1 MSTPSSPTPTVAVD
15 KWIGVVAGV
24 VAPTTVITGLCY
36 YFGFVSA
43 RAYFAYFGVD
53 TESFQYSTT
62 DYVLRSVSVLY
73 PALVIA
79 LVVSCAMFT
88 LRAYERRS
96 LRKVG
101 RSPLALRGGWAAM
114 VAGAILTALAVL
126 GVIAPRFS
134 VLLSTTLIPVALAVG
149 ALLIVAGSEALAALR
164 SGDTPRSATP
174 AQRSVWMFAG
184 AAIVLAAFWL
194 TNIFAT
200 EYGRQQAQNAAAD
213 LWDKETVVTLDTTEP
228 LFAPSNLVLETPL
241 GTQPGQRFAYRYECL
256 RTLVVRPDRW
266 VLVPARW
273 TVENGYSLIIP
284 IDDSSRISLTKL
296 NALSENKKATDWKAP
311 WQCPEIAPL

>member
-1 MSTPSSPTPTVAVD
+1 MREHTVFADTHGAVD

-79 LVVSCAMFT
+79 LV
-88 LRAYERRS
+88 
-96 LRKVG
+96 
-101 RSPLALRGGWAAM
+101 P
-114 VAGAILTALAVL
+114 
-126 GVIAPRFS
+126 
-134 VLLSTTLIPVALAVG
+134 
-149 ALLIVAGSEALAALR
+149 
-164 SGDTPRSATP
+164 
-174 AQRSVWMFAG
+174 
-184 AAIVLAAFWL
+184 
-194 TNIFAT
+194 
-200 EYGRQQAQNAAAD
+200 
-213 LWDKETVVTLDTTEP
+213 
-228 LFAPSNLVLETPL
+228 ETPL
-241 GTQPGQRFAYRYECL
+241 GTQPGQRFTHRYECL

-273 TVENGYSLIIP
+273 TVENGYSVIIP
-284 IDDSSRISLTKL
+284 IDDSSRVSPTKL
-296 NALSENKKATDWKAP
+296 DGLADNEEATKWESP

>member
-1 MSTPSSPTPTVAVD
+1 MD

-43 RAYFAYFGVD
+43 RAYFGYFGVD
-53 TESFQYSTT
+53 TESFQFSTA
-62 DYVLRSVSVLY
+62 DYVLRSVAVLY

-79 LVVSCAMFT
+79 LVVACSLFAIHVYGR
-88 LRAYERRS
+88 RA
-96 LRKVG
+96 LRKAG
-101 RSPLALRGGWAAM
+101 GSRLAYRGGWSGI
-114 VAGAILTALAVL
+114 VAGAILTALAIL
-126 GVIAPRFS
+126 GVVVPRFS
-134 VLLSTTLIPVALAVG
+134 VLWSTVLVPVALAAG

-184 AAIVLAAFWL
+184 AAMVLAAFWM
-194 TNIFAT
+194 TNIFANW
-200 EYGRQQAQNAAAD
+200 YGGLQAQKTVD
-213 LWDKETVVTLDTTEP
+213 ELWERETVVTLDTTEP
-228 LFAPSNLVLETPL
+228 LFAPENLVLETPL
-241 GTQPGQRFAYRYECL
+241 GTQPGQRFTHRYECL

-273 TVENGYSLIIP
+273 TVENGYSLVIP

-296 NALSENKKATDWKAP
+296 DRLSENKAATDWKAP

>member
-1 MSTPSSPTPTVAVD
+1 MSAPSSPTPTVAVD

-53 TESFQYSTT
+53 TESFHYSTA

-79 LVVSCAMFT
+79 LVVACALFAI
-88 LRAYERRS
+88 RVYGWR
-96 LRKVG
+96 
-101 RSPLALRGGWAAM
+101 ALREVGDSRLAHRAGWAAI
-114 VAGAILTALAVL
+114 VTGAILTALAVL
-126 GVIAPRFS
+126 GVVAPRFS
-134 VLLSTTLIPVALAVG
+134 VLRSTVLIPVVLAAG
-149 ALLIVAGSEALAALR
+149 ALLTVAGSEALAALR
-164 SGDTPRSATP
+164 SRDTPRSATS

-184 AAIVLAAFWL
+184 VAIVLASFWL
-194 TNIFAT
+194 TNIFADW
-200 EYGRQQAQNAAAD
+200 YGQLQAQRTAAD
-213 LWDKETVVTLDTTEP
+213 LWDRETVVTLDTTEP
-228 LFAPSNLVLETPL
+228 LFAPRNLVLETPL
-241 GTQPGQRFAYRYECL
+241 GTQPGQRFTHRYECL

-284 IDDSSRISLTKL
+284 IDDSSRVSLTKL
-296 NALSENKKATDWKAP
+296 DGLSDNKEATKWESP

>member
-1 MSTPSSPTPTVAVD
+1 MSTPSSPTPTIAVD

-53 TESFQYSTT
+53 TDSFQYSTA

-73 PALVIA
+73 PVLVIA
-79 LVVSCAMFT
+79 LVVVCSLFAIHVYGR
-88 LRAYERRS
+88 RA
-96 LRKVG
+96 LRKAG
-101 RSPLALRGGWAAM
+101 GSRLAHRGGWAGT
-114 VAGAILTALAVL
+114 VAGTILTALAVL
-126 GVIAPRFS
+126 GVVAPRFS
-134 VLLSTTLIPVALAVG
+134 VQLPTALIPVALAAG
-149 ALLIVAGSEALAALR
+149 ALLIVAGSEALAVLR
-164 SGDTPRSATP
+164 SGDAPRSVTP
-174 AQRSVWMFAG
+174 AERSLWVFAG
-184 AAIVLAAFWL
+184 TAIVLASFWL
-194 TNIFAT
+194 TNIFANW
-200 EYGRQQAQNAAAD
+200 YGELQARKYVAD

-241 GTQPGQRFAYRYECL
+241 GTQPGQRFTHRYECL

-273 TVENGYSLIIP
+273 TVQNGYSLVIP

-296 NALSENKKATDWKAP
+296 DGLSDNKDATKWESP